1 LAIILSSV
9 TALAQ
14 TVPEP
19 IEVPPA
25 GYESTDTVT
34 AADSWKYYVVHAE
47 IGQEIHFEFHVA
59 GEGNISVFLSK
70 IDDPLNYYVSFSTPL
85 PVTDFERTFP
95 PDYGFSRDYFIQ
107 VNSTS
112 GIDVQY
118 SVKIHTD
125 EASEKNYTLYYAL
138 IILGFVGLVVLSYKF
153 VVWQEKRERK
163 AKPGKR
169 RERRER

>member
-1 LAIILSSV
+1 M

-25 GYESTDTVT
+25 GYESTDTITV
-34 AADSWKYYVVHAE
+34 ADTWKYYVVHAE
-47 IGQEIHFEFHVA
+47 IGQEIYYEFHVV

-70 IDDPLNYYVSFSTPL
+70 MEDPLNYYVSFSTPV

-112 GIDVQY
+112 GINVQY
-118 SVKIHTD
+118 SVEIHTQK
-125 EASEKNYTLYYAL
+125 APEKNYTLYYAL
-138 IILGFVGLVVLSYKF
+138 IILGFVGLVAFSYEF
-153 VVWQEKRERK
+153 VVWQEKREAAGK
-163 AKPGKR
+163 KGKR
-169 RERRER
+169 RERRRR